1 MGKPVQEVDSLP
13 VPLLLIDAEMAEA
26 SYENCSWQEVL
37 DSMESATAQYGAK
50 AESNRLRALP
60 RNKATAV
67 TLESMT
73 DMIPEESGLGVLRGG
88 LKTIFK
94 LVNRRIDN
102 SERIL
107 NAFEDIPITFMSAC
121 LALRTHRDDQPL
133 RQRFYS
139 ANIKMPRRLFKQHPE
154 AEKSRLDASLDIIDR
169 ASRRVTARAEALRGD
184 IAAETLHETQD
195 ARNETRVGFDK
206 VLEGIGSI
214 RLAQTESE
222 QRVADRYEQQE
233 REIHAFFERVHS
245 DVNRRLGDYHSEFG
259 TGLSGLRDELKG
271 LVAVVQGPETS
282 PPAKNLKHLLQVPQT
297 QYLPAPIS
305 YQPPPYHLVTL
316 DELYML
322 LGIERP
328 YFLAEDLGLVARAGR
343 SMSQAS
349 LGRAAWL
356 LNVDRFRRW
365 VDAVEY
371 PSDLIL
377 VNGHMGSLCKGK
389 LSPLSVLAGT
399 LATMRHAVPDLVVL
413 SYFCGLH
420 AAPGDDLAGPRGML
434 RGLVAQAVL
443 ILRDRQGTG
452 PAVAIAADESL
463 LDGLACRDI
472 GSLCEVLEALL
483 EQLGP
488 GAVVYCVIDNVC
500 EYETSL
506 RGWGDEVNEVVEA
519 SWCTTG

>member
-1 MGKPVQEVDSLP
+1 MFPFP
-13 VPLLLIDAEMAEA
+13 
-26 SYENCSWQEVL
+26 W
-37 DSMESATAQYGAK
+37 
-50 AESNRLRALP
+50 
-60 RNKATAV
+60 
-67 TLESMT
+67 
-73 DMIPEESGLGVLRGG
+73 SGLFL
-88 LKTIFK
+88 
-94 LVNRRIDN
+94 
-102 SERIL
+102 
-107 NAFEDIPITFMSAC
+107 
-121 LALRTHRDDQPL
+121 
-133 RQRFYS
+133 
-139 ANIKMPRRLFKQHPE
+139 
-154 AEKSRLDASLDIIDR
+154 
-169 ASRRVTARAEALRGD
+169 TA
-184 IAAETLHETQD
+184 I
-195 ARNETRVGFDK
+195 
-206 VLEGIGSI
+206 
-214 RLAQTESE
+214 
-222 QRVADRYEQQE
+222 
-233 REIHAFFERVHS
+233 
-245 DVNRRLGDYHSEFG
+245 
-259 TGLSGLRDELKG
+259 
-271 LVAVVQGPETS
+271 
-282 PPAKNLKHLLQVPQT
+282 VPQT

-506 RGWGDEVNEVVEA
+506 RGWGDELNEVVGHLMQMAARMQWWPRLKLMLTAGNRSIMVHHGLESGDCISLSA
-519 SWCTTG
+519 GNVHSHSIQRLSLESDWQGAISSRE